1 MSEFKENE
9 AIEFNVE
16 DGTADTDD
24 LRAKDY
30 KKFRELYKL
39 LMQIGSYNG
48 TDREDS
54 EDVKKFNILRSNELY
69 PEAIK
74 SPFFIEKLVQRYK
87 KGGFDKNISEKLLD
101 DLDALEDGNSSK
113 YYELRKQIMN
123 REMCKRNIQYDSDM
137 IIVFILAILSCV
149 CMYLFGVVFNESP
162 LLDGISTVSMV
173 MSFVLVVY
181 LTFRVS
187 YKAVKKFSRYCG
199 TKSDK

>member
-16 DGTADTDD
+16 DGTADTED

-54 EDVKKFNILRSNELY
+54 EDVEKFNILRSNELY

-74 SPFFIEKLVQRYK
+74 SPFFIEKLAQRYK
-87 KGGFDKNISEKLLD
+87 KGGFDKNITEKLLE

-123 REMCKRNIQYDSDM
+123 REVGKNNIQYDSDM
-137 IIVFILAILSCV
+137 IIVLILAILSFV
-149 CMYLFGVVFNESP
+149 CMFLFGVAFNESR
-162 LLDGISTVSMV
+162 LLGRISNVSTVMFWV
-173 MSFVLVVY
+173 FVAY
-181 LTFRVS
+181 LTVRIF
-187 YKAVKKFSRYCG
+187 YKAMEKIFRYRG

>member
-1 MSEFKENE
+1 MSEFNENE

-16 DGTADTDD
+16 DGTADTED

-74 SPFFIEKLVQRYK
+74 SPFFIEKLAQRYK
-87 KGGFDKNISEKLLD
+87 KGGFDKNITEKLLE

-162 LLDGISTVSMV
+162 LLDGISIVSMV
-173 MSFVLVVY
+173 MSLVFVVY
-181 LTFRVS
+181 LTFRVT
-187 YKAVKKFSRYCG
+187 YKAVKKYSRYCG
-199 TKSDK
+199 T

>member
-16 DGTADTDD
+16 DGTADTED

-54 EDVKKFNILRSNELY
+54 EDVEKFNILRSNELY

-74 SPFFIEKLVQRYK
+74 SPFL
-87 KGGFDKNISEKLLD
+87 
-101 DLDALEDGNSSK
+101 
-113 YYELRKQIMN
+113 
-123 REMCKRNIQYDSDM
+123 
-137 IIVFILAILSCV
+137 
-149 CMYLFGVVFNESP
+149 
-162 LLDGISTVSMV
+162 
-173 MSFVLVVY
+173 
-181 LTFRVS
+181 
-187 YKAVKKFSRYCG
+187 
-199 TKSDK
+199 

>member
-1 MSEFKENE
+1 MSEFNENE

-16 DGTADTDD
+16 DGTADTED

-54 EDVKKFNILRSNELY
+54 EDVEKFNILRSNELY

-74 SPFFIEKLVQRYK
+74 SPFFIEKLAQRYK
-87 KGGFDKNISEKLLD
+87 KGGFDKNITEKLLE

-123 REMCKRNIQYDSDM
+123 REVAKNNIKFDYDM
-137 IIVFILAILSCV
+137 IIVLILAILSFV
-149 CMYLFGVVFNESP
+149 CMVLFGVAFNESR
-162 LLDGISTVSMV
+162 LLGRISNVSTVMFWV
-173 MSFVLVVY
+173 FVAY
-181 LTFRVS
+181 LTVRRFYKTMEKIFRYRGS
-187 YKAVKKFSRYCG
+187 
-199 TKSDK
+199 KSDK

>member
-123 REMCKRNIQYDSDM
+123 REMGKRNIQYDSDM
-137 IIVFILAILSCV
+137 IIVLILAILSCV
-149 CMYLFGVVFNESP
+149 CIYLFGVVFNESR
-162 LLDGISTVSMV
+162 LLDGISIVSMV
-173 MSFVLVVY
+173 MSIVFVVY
-181 LTFRVS
+181 LTVRVT
-187 YKAVKKFSRYCG
+187 YKEVKKFSRYCG